1 MKHMMET
8 IGQSND
14 KTIKPNESEALRL
27 TVREEV
33 KEIDEREKRKSS
45 IVVKGLEV
53 PFFRQFVE
61 VFEDCRNIF

>member
-1 MKHMMET
+1 MFGTVKSLRAAVATLTSDMKHMMET

-33 KEIDEREKRKSS
+33 KELEGRES
-45 IVVKGLEV
+45 KGTVRYL
-53 PFFRQFVE
+53 
-61 VFEDCRNIF
+61 